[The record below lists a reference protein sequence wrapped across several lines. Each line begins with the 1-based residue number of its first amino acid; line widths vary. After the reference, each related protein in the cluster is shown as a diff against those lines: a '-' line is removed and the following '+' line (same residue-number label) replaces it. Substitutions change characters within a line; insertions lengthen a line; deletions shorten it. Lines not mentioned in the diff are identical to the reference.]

1 MAAETTI
8 IKLSAYIPALL
19 TSGADIWIANEV
31 PTGLTA
37 PKGTLFINTAAAST
51 TTRLYVN
58 TDGGTTWAYFTASA

>member
-1 MAAETTI
+1 MAETTI
-8 IKLSAYIPALL
+8 VKLSAYIPAFQLA
-19 TSGADIWIANEV
+19 GADIWIANEA

-37 PKGTLFINTAAAST
+37 PKGTLFLNTSATTT